1 MASFHTIVAAVDFSD
16 ISGEVLLTARD
27 MARLHH
33 ARLHVIHAVGDPF
46 RSMLAVE
53 STGLDLPAVVR
64 QWTEAAQERLATLV
78 EEHPIEPALL
88 TTAVLSGSPANAI
101 VKYAE
106 EQQADL
112 IVIGSHG
119 RGAVSR
125 LLLGSVA
132 ERVLHLA
139 GRPVFVVAHRD
150 RHLTSFE
157 VKAAAG
163 VGA

>member
-16 ISGEVLLTARD
+16 ISGEVLETARD

-88 TTAVLSGSPANAI
+88 TTAVLSGLAGERHRQVRRGTAGGPDCDRLSRP
-101 VKYAE
+101 
-106 EQQADL
+106 
-112 IVIGSHG
+112 G
-119 RGAVSR
+119 RGQSP
-125 LLLGSVA
+125 VA
-132 ERVLHLA
+132 RQRRRTVLHLA

>member
-16 ISGEVLLTARD
+16 ISGEVLRPRGIWRVSITL
-27 MARLHH
+27 
-33 ARLHVIHAVGDPF
+33 RLHVIHAVGDPF
-46 RSMLAVE
+46 RSMFGRRNHRPRPASRGPPVDR
-53 STGLDLPAVVR
+53 SGAGTAGDTRRGASDRTGPAHDR
-64 QWTEAAQERLATLV
+64 RPL
-78 EEHPIEPALL
+78 
-88 TTAVLSGSPANAI
+88 GSPANAI

-139 GRPVFVVAHRD
+139 GRPVLVVAHRD

>member
-1 MASFHTIVAAVDFSD
+1 MVSFHTIVAAVDFSD
-16 ISGEVLLTARD
+16 ISGEVFETARD

-46 RSMLAVE
+46 RSMYEIQA
-53 STGLDLPAVVR
+53 TGLNLPDLLR
-64 QWTEAAQERLATLV
+64 QWTEAAQERLASLV
-78 EEHPIEPALL
+78 EQHPIESGLL
-88 TTAVLSGSPANAI
+88 TTAVLTGSPAHAI

>member
-1 MASFHTIVAAVDFSD
+1 MASLHTVVAAVDFSD
-16 ISGEVLLTARD
+16 ISAEVLDTARD
-27 MARLHH
+27 MARLHQ

-46 RSMLAVE
+46 RSMYAVE
-53 STGLDLPAVVR
+53 SSGLDLPDVLR
-64 QWTEAAQERLATLV
+64 EWTEAARKELAILV
-78 EEHPIEPALL
+78 AQHPIEPGQL
-88 TTAVLSGSPANAI
+88 TTAVLSGTPAHAI
-101 VKYAE
+101 VRYAD
-106 EQQADL
+106 EQKADL

-119 RGAVSR
+119 RGVVSR

-139 GRPVFVVAHRD
+139 RRSVLVVYHRA
-150 RHLTSFE
+150 RHLTPFE